1 MYTYFNK
8 DCFGNDDLVF
18 ESHFL
23 VVTQAKHCIL
33 LCVSMTKSLHISHI
47 LSALLQD
54 IPSIALCM
62 SGTLSS
68 SSEVS
73 ICVQTESAETRH
85 SQNGRKV
92 CIMQKCNRHS
102 CLTYPQSPSWAL
114 LCRGHPSQF
123 FGKSANEKERWYS
136 FERRPWYIRLK
147 AHLLVLEFWSHFSKR
162 DEFLYQKKTGKLG
175 YRCHRVRPFVRV
187 PLSIFSSKDSSL
199 RTADTFPVVASLP
212 LLVRRERSDDRKC
225 VCCSQATRTLAQ
237 IYLCSLIVHSNNL
250 LT

>member
-8 DCFGNDDLVF
+8 DCFGNYDLVF

-47 LSALLQD
+47 LNLSALLQD

-73 ICVQTESAETRH
+73 ICGQTESAETRH
-85 SQNGRKV
+85 SQNGKKV

-102 CLTYPQSPSWAL
+102 CLIPSLPAEH
-114 LCRGHPSQF
+114 CCAKDTR
-123 FGKSANEKERWYS
+123 AN
-136 FERRPWYIRLK
+136 F
-147 AHLLVLEFWSHFSKR
+147 
-162 DEFLYQKKTGKLG
+162 YQKREWERTLIFSWKMALKYSIESTSASVGIL
-175 YRCHRVRPFVRV
+175 FVLLQTRWI
-187 PLSIFSSKDSSL
+187 PLSEEDW
-199 RTADTFPVVASLP
+199 
-212 LLVRRERSDDRKC
+212 
-225 VCCSQATRTLAQ
+225 
-237 IYLCSLIVHSNNL
+237 
-250 LT
+250 

>member
-1 MYTYFNK
+1 MYTYFNR

-92 CIMQKCNRHS
+92 CIMQKCNRHH
-102 CLTYPQSPSWAL
+102 AL
-114 LCRGHPSQF
+114 LIP
-123 FGKSANEKERWYS
+123 
-136 FERRPWYIRLK
+136 
-147 AHLLVLEFWSHFSKR
+147 
-162 DEFLYQKKTGKLG
+162 
-175 YRCHRVRPFVRV
+175 
-187 PLSIFSSKDSSL
+187 
-199 RTADTFPVVASLP
+199 SLP
-212 LLVRRERSDDRKC
+212 AEHCCAEDTRANFLAKARMRKN
-225 VCCSQATRTLAQ
+225 VDIHLKDGLD
-237 IYLCSLIVHSNNL
+237 IFD
-250 LT
+250 